1 MTSPF
6 RNYHIMATVEKTF
19 QFEVAGNVKDLHEY
33 ADKKARELMEKELV
47 DMQEFNKDVKEFV
60 TNCNVRIEDDYT
72 YE

>member
-1 MTSPF
+1 MK
-6 RNYHIMATVEKTF
+6 Y
-19 QFEVAGNVKDLHEY
+19 LHEH

>member
-1 MTSPF
+1 MTTPF
-6 RNYHIMATVEKTF
+6 RKYHIMATVEKTF
-19 QFEVAGNVKDLHEY
+19 QFEFAGYVKHLDEH

>member
-1 MTSPF
+1 MTTPF
-6 RNYHIMATVEKTF
+6 RKYHIMATVEKTF
-19 QFEVAGNVKDLHEY
+19 QFEVAVNVKDLHEH